1 MAGIIGNASLNKSG
15 LLSSEIFGTTMPKSY
30 SLGKQKNGIKIIS
43 SVKTWT
49 SHIADVVGNCN
60 GVVFRFTIGCY
71 KTSSD
76 FNVNVISQDF
86 NTGSYRLYKDSDN
99 VYLVCINTGGVNDGF
114 IVYSSST
121 VEKLTGIDTTSMT
134 EVAVSLDSDTTSTTY
149 T

>member
-30 SLGKQKNGIKIIS
+30 SIGKQKNGIKIIS
-43 SVKTWT
+43 SAKAWT
-49 SHIADVVGNCN
+49 SYIADVVGNCN

-71 KTSSD
+71 KAGSD
-76 FNVNVISQDF
+76 FKVDVISQDF

-99 VYLVCINTGGVNDGF
+99 VYLVCINTGGVNDSF

-121 VEKLTGIDTTSMT
+121 VERLTGIDTTSMT
-134 EVAVSLDSDTTSTTY
+134 EVAVS
-149 T
+149 